1 MQRALDHLGLA
12 QALTQFAALFSS
24 PPQVR
29 RDHHAAQQKL
39 TA

>member
-12 QALTQFAALFSS
+12 QALAQPAALFRS
-24 PPQVR
+24 PAQVR

-39 TA
+39 AA